1 MYFSR
6 FAFCLL
12 LLAGCGSDL
21 APSGT
26 DQRPPA
32 QCGITGSQVCQNAPD
47 FTVSDSLVNTVTL
60 SSVVSSPSTSGVVMY
75 FTMWCSTCSEHM
87 TLIRDWIMPNY
98 PHVRFF
104 AVDYVSSTV
113 AEARYQEVD
122 KGFDGSGFTVLA
134 DTNRAVYGRYNATMA
149 TTVVIDRNGVI
160 RMNEGYKNARLIEA
174 LKGLP

>member
-1 MYFSR
+1 
-6 FAFCLL
+6 
-12 LLAGCGSDL
+12 
-21 APSGT
+21 
-26 DQRPPA
+26 
-32 QCGITGSQVCQNAPD
+32 
-47 FTVSDSLVNTVTL
+47 
-60 SSVVSSPSTSGVVMY
+60 
-75 FTMWCSTCSEHM
+75 M